1 MIRHFRCNFLIAS
14 CSAVLLAGCS
24 GLATTPSDDSE
35 IIPDD
40 RIQASALPGWVTD
53 TPDDKK
59 MAYGVGSMEIYG
71 NPDQALKRASDFA
84 RADLVSRLKVTVS
97 AETSSTTSEY
107 SLNGETSLQKSVS
120 QAVSSRIP
128 TVTLDEVEIRDTYV
142 DNRYAYALASLD
154 RVAATSRLQTQMQ
167 DIESQLQTMSQQP
180 VSGTGKLERLQQ
192 QLPALTLFARHDKLA
207 QQYALIAISRRTP
220 QVSTEMQDFRRSILA
235 AVKDLNV
242 RLVLMDDGAKI
253 MRGGLT
259 ETLTAQGLRLS
270 TVGVPDLTFEVSAVL
285 DSRQQEGN
293 YYVFANAR
301 VNLRDPQGRVLS
313 SFSDTSRGISG
324 MQQTALHKASEA
336 LAQKLSGTLAET
348 LTERLQ

>member
-1 MIRHFRCNFLIAS
+1 
-14 CSAVLLAGCS
+14 
-24 GLATTPSDDSE
+24 
-35 IIPDD
+35 
-40 RIQASALPGWVTD
+40 
-53 TPDDKK
+53 
-59 MAYGVGSMEIYG
+59 
-71 NPDQALKRASDFA
+71 
-84 RADLVSRLKVTVS
+84 
-97 AETSSTTSEY
+97 
-107 SLNGETSLQKSVS
+107 
-120 QAVSSRIP
+120 
-128 TVTLDEVEIRDTYV
+128 
-142 DNRYAYALASLD
+142 
-154 RVAATSRLQTQMQ
+154 MQ